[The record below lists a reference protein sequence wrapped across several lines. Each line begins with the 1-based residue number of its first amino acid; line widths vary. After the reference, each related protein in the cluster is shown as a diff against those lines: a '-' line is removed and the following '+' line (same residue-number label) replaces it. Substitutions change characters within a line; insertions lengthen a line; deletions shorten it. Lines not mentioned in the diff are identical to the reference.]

1 HVEAAGLVALDPIL
15 PAAWRHPQAVDEDD
29 RVRRLRV
36 GGGHVLS
43 SLRGSSCGMAI
54 IGRRRRAGG
63 RTIAKPQDRNLVPR
77 CGSWSRSL
85 LMTWNAW
92 IVASVVAMSAV
103 AGAAVTK
110 HGAPIADK
118 TPAVKLATVLQK
130 PAEFEGKTVVVEG
143 KVRAACTR
151 KGCWMELAP
160 TVEKGTQGCRVTFK
174 DY

>member
-1 HVEAAGLVALDPIL
+1 
-15 PAAWRHPQAVDEDD
+15 
-29 RVRRLRV
+29 
-36 GGGHVLS
+36 
-43 SLRGSSCGMAI
+43 
-54 IGRRRRAGG
+54 
-63 RTIAKPQDRNLVPR
+63 
-77 CGSWSRSL
+77 
-85 LMTWNAW
+85 MTWNAW

-174 DY
+174 DYRFFIPTNSAGASARVEGMVDVRTVPASEVAHLESEGAVFSAKAADGSAKEVRIVAVGVELQRP